1 MVSALDLAH
10 NCSERIGARAAQAAL
25 SPGRFLRAFQHMNTV
40 LICTVGGSHQPV
52 VTAIRR
58 SQPSHVVF
66 VCTDT
71 DAATGKPG
79 SRTQIEGL
87 GHCIKEK
94 STDAAPTLP
103 NIPTQCELAE
113 GSWELLVVPADDL
126 DEAYRVLRRALC
138 ATRESWPEARVIA
151 DYTGGTKSMTGA
163 LILAALDERDVTLQ
177 FVTGARQDLVKVR
190 DGTQAPTPAAVDA
203 IRLQRDMA
211 PFLSAWS
218 RYAYEEAAAGLD
230 ALPAPADRRL
240 RADWQRARDL
250 SAAFAAWDRFDHAGA
265 LSMLAV
271 YERASAP
278 LLGSLYR
285 DLKLLAR
292 GHEDPAAEG
301 LRLWDLWLNA
311 HRRAAAGRYDDAVA
325 RSYRLLEWT
334 AQWVLRTEK
343 GWQTGDLP
351 PEVGTAAGFRPGDDG
366 KFQAGLFAAWSL
378 VRSDCQGP
386 AAAFFAAHEPALR
399 DHISRRNRSI
409 LAHGHTPIDQTSW
422 SAFCGWLEQ
431 HFTPVL
437 REMLSAHRIRQP
449 FGQLPDRYI
458 FQELVP

>member
-1 MVSALDLAH
+1 MHTA
-10 NCSERIGARAAQAAL
+10 
-25 SPGRFLRAFQHMNTV
+25 

-58 SQPSHVVF
+58 SQPSRVVF

-71 DAATGKPG
+71 DPATSKPG
-79 SRTQIEGL
+79 SRTQIEGR
-87 GHCIKEK
+87 GHCIRERP
-94 STDAAPTLP
+94 TDAAPTLP

-113 GSWELLVVPADDL
+113 GSWEILVVPADDL
-126 DEAYRVLRRALC
+126 DEAYRLIRSKLR
-138 ATRESWPEARVIA
+138 ATRESCPEAYVIA

-163 LILAALDERDVTLQ
+163 LIVAALDERDVTVQ

-240 RADWQRARDL
+240 RAGWQRARDL
-250 SAAFAAWDRFDHAGA
+250 SAAFSAWDRFDHAGA
-265 LSMLAV
+265 LSLLAA
-271 YERASAP
+271 YESAAAP

-285 DLKLLAR
+285 DLKLLTR
-292 GHEDPAAEG
+292 EQDPGAEG

-325 RSYRLLEWT
+325 RGYRLLEWT

-343 GWQTGDLP
+343 GWCTGDLP
-351 PEVGTAAGFRPGDDG
+351 PEVGAAAGLRPGDDG
-366 KFQAGLFAAWSL
+366 RFQAGLFGAWSL
-378 VRSDCQGP
+378 VRSHCQGP
-386 AAAFFAAHEPALR
+386 AQVFFAANEPALR

-422 SAFCGWLEQ
+422 RAFCGWLDQ

-437 REMLSAHRIRQP
+437 RELLSAHRIREP

-458 FQELVP
+458 FRELAP